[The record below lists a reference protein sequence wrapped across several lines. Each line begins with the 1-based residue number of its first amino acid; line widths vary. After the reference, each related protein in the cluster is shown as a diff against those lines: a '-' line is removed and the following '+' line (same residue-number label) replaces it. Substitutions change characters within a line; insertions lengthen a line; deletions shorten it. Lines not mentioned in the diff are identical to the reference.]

1 MAATPQKPP
10 AVPGGYREVWRIAAP
25 IVVSTASF
33 TLMRFADR
41 VFLSHYDE
49 VSLGA
54 SISAGILAFTLATF
68 FQS

>member
-1 MAATPQKPP
+1 MTHKTQSPA

-41 VFLSHYDE
+41 IFLSHYD
-49 VSLGA
+49 
-54 SISAGILAFTLATF
+54 
-68 FQS
+68 